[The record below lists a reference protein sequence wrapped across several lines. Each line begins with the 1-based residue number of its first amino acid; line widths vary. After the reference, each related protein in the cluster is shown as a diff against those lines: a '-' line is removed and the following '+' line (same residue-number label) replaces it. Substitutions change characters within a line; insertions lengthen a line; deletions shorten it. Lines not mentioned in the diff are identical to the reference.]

1 MNRHPYLRAYMAGI
15 AIPTMFMLIALAFF
29 CIARFVYKLPFPIER
44 LLVFPMT
51 LVPNAW
57 GAWNMLYV
65 KFHSR
70 RYIPI
75 GFHGAALVFVLV
87 PAGFSLGRALGLFAW
102 VPQTLVVIVF
112 PIGLIAYYL
121 LWKHVVG
128 FFNELL
134 GIA

>member
-15 AIPTMFMLIALAFF
+15 AVPTMLMLVGLTFF
-29 CIARFVYKLPFPIER
+29 CVARFRYHVPFPIER

-57 GAWNMLYV
+57 GLWNMLYV
-65 KFHSR
+65 RLHAR
-70 RYIPI
+70 LHVPI
-75 GFHGAALVFVLV
+75 GVHGALLLAPLLPTAYVIQRVTDLMIWT
-87 PAGFSLGRALGLFAW
+87 P
-102 VPQTLVVIVF
+102 TLVVIAF
-112 PIGLIAYYL
+112 PVAVVLYYL
-121 LWKHVVG
+121 AWKHLVG